1 MMVWLED
8 IPPTLVVGNKPC
20 VRCRSLLKLRYE
32 DIAANCAVASHVP
45 LLDVFCD
52 YCSDD
57 EDDIYFPRQLKLE
70 TRLLVDGMLE
80 PVLKE
85 HGIDMRYLPFV
96 NKYPERLRPHFTKL
110 LCPLV
115 NKLPRGGMGPR
126 RTSLQT
132 VELPDSIFDGVHD
145 PWVVLGTIA
154 SAIGDDNCADEDLH
168 DDDWHAF
175 FSSFLRCCLECFDL
189 PALPELSSR
198 SIRLCREITRE
209 YAEQRP
215 FRQFHTG
222 WDDSDWVYSGQGHS
236 QLPLS
241 SAVMA
246 AVATSL
252 RNRGVELYGCR
263 RCQDICMES
272 FCCTSSANSAEHE
285 GLGHPS
291 AYVRGEGNTPGG
303 SHSSSL
309 QKRLVVGMQEPV
321 GMEAFTTYLRDPT
334 LSKDEVQLRMVAGFL
349 KLRRYLEFCG
359 LDASDCFHRSDGGG
373 LGNLP
378 DHGIFSSKLSKSDK
392 VEKIKDKLL
401 EMLREHNLPYERL
414 PWYTLEKDLK
424 KHGCTL
430 VNWPVGVLRTCENR
444 TIDDLSAFEVN
455 SLYEAITCP
464 DESRRLRICRCST
477 TSTVVPV
484 QQVDHTSAAASGSKR
499 RVEELDSARQ
509 PSKRIRTEDMTSKV
523 SQEHLSD
530 PRADGPSDS

>member
-1 MMVWLED
+1 LEG

-20 VRCRSLLKLRYE
+20 VRCRSLLKSRYE
-32 DIAANCAVASHVP
+32 DIAANCAVASHVS

-57 EDDIYFPRQLKLE
+57 EDDVYFPRQLKLE
-70 TRLLVDGMLE
+70 TRLLVDGVLE

-115 NKLPRGGMGPR
+115 NRLPRIYMGLRP
-126 RTSLQT
+126 TSLQT
-132 VELPDSIFDGVHD
+132 VELPDSIFDGVRD
-145 PWVVLGTIA
+145 PWVVLSTIA
-154 SAIGDDNCADEDLH
+154 LAIGDDNRADNGLH
-168 DDDWHAF
+168 NDDWHAF

-189 PALPELSSR
+189 PALPGLSSR

-209 YAEQRP
+209 YAEQWP
-215 FRQFHTG
+215 FRQFHTR
-222 WDDSDWVYSGQGHS
+222 WDDSDWVYSGQDHS
-236 QLPLS
+236 HLPLS

-263 RCQDICMES
+263 RCQDICIQPFS
-272 FCCTSSANSAEHE
+272 GTSSANSGKHE

-303 SHSSSL
+303 SHSSL
-309 QKRLVVGMQEPV
+309 QKPLVVGMQEPV

-349 KLRRYLEFCG
+349 KLRQYLGFHG

-373 LGNLP
+373 LEHVP
-378 DHGIFSSKLSKSDK
+378 DHGISSSKLSRSEK

-414 PWYTLEKDLK
+414 PWNTLEKDLK
-424 KHGCTL
+424 KHECTL
-430 VNWPVGVLRTCENR
+430 VNWPVGILPTCENG
-444 TIDDLSAFEVN
+444 TIDDLSALEVN

-484 QQVDHTSAAASGSKR
+484 QQVDHTSAAASGSKHP
-499 RVEELDSARQ
+499 VEELDSACQ
-509 PSKRIRTEDMTSKV
+509 PSKRIKTEDMTSKV
-523 SQEHLSD
+523 SQQHLSD